1 MGHNLA
7 SLLNS
12 RKYQLLFNNYQDSM
26 NSKSAIYCELSLNEL
41 DLSVRIIKAIL
52 NFEYDEFWCITM
64 CTREELTMIIDIF
77 QSARNKLNENSES
90 AQLKLKYAQYMNFTR
105 ALGYVWN
112 FDDFFEQIFNEIEF
126 DEIDK
131 LNEKVL
137 RLYAWP
143 EKPMGLE

>member
-1 MGHNLA
+1 
-7 SLLNS
+7 
-12 RKYQLLFNNYQDSM
+12 
-26 NSKSAIYCELSLNEL
+26 
-41 DLSVRIIKAIL
+41 
-52 NFEYDEFWCITM
+52 M